1 MEKNF
6 TLRTIALVTVVSISI
21 GFGLALISACRI
33 WKNSC
38 NSTWVQF
45 VPRYDSIVVLK
56 AYVDTLEVERIK
68 TKTIYEKQIDT
79 IYLLDSVAIDSAYT
93 KAIQRLEQ
101 FENAGFF
108 KR

>member
-6 TLRTIALVTVVSISI
+6 TSKTIVLVTVVSISI
-21 GFGLALISACRI
+21 GFALGVLLLQPKPSR
-33 WKNSC
+33 
-38 NSTWVQF
+38 VQI
-45 VPRYDSIVVLK
+45 VTHLDSVVVLN
-56 AYVDTLEVERIK
+56 AYVDTLEVERI
-68 TKTIYEKQIDT
+68 TKQTIYEKQIDT

-93 KAIQRLEQ
+93 KAIQRLQQ

>member
-21 GFGLALISACRI
+21 GIGIGILLCRP
-33 WKNSC
+33 KPSR
-38 NSTWVQF
+38 VQF
-45 VPRYDSIVVLK
+45 VTHLDTVIVLK
-56 AYVDTLEVERIK
+56 AYIDTLEVERIK

-79 IYLLDSVAIDSAYT
+79 IYMLDSIAIDSAYT
-93 KAIQRLEQ
+93 KAIQRLQQ

>member
-6 TLRTIALVTVVSISI
+6 TLRTIALVTGVSISI
-21 GFGLALISACRI
+21 GFALGVLLLQPKPSRLQYVA
-33 WKNSC
+33 NSD
-38 NSTWVQF
+38 TV
-45 VPRYDSIVVLK
+45 VVLK

-79 IYLLDSVAIDSAYT
+79 IYLMDSVAIDSAYT
-93 KAIQRLEQ
+93 KAIQRLQQ

>member
-6 TLRTIALVTVVSISI
+6 TLRTTALIVVLSISI

-38 NSTWVQF
+38 NSSRVQI
-45 VPRYDSIVVLK
+45 VTNSDTIVVLK
-56 AYVDTLEVERIK
+56 AYIDTLEVERIK

-93 KAIQRLEQ
+93 KAISRLQ
-101 FENAGFF
+101 QLENAGFF

>member
-6 TLRTIALVTVVSISI
+6 TLRTIVLVTVVSISI
-21 GFGLALISACRI
+21 GIGIGILLCRP
-33 WKNSC
+33 KP
-38 NSTWVQF
+38 TRVQF

-79 IYLLDSVAIDSAYT
+79 IYLLDSVSIDSAYT
-93 KAIQRLEQ
+93 KAIQRLQQ
-101 FENAGFF
+101 FENSGFF

>member
-6 TLRTIALVTVVSISI
+6 TLRIIVLITVVSISI
-21 GFGLALISACRI
+21 GFALGVLLLQPKSSR
-33 WKNSC
+33 
-38 NSTWVQF
+38 VQI
-45 VPRYDSIVVLK
+45 VTHLDSVVILK

-93 KAIQRLEQ
+93 KAIQRLQQ

>member
-6 TLRTIALVTVVSISI
+6 TLRIIVLVTVVSISI
-21 GFGLALISACRI
+21 GIGIGVLLCRP
-33 WKNSC
+33 KPSR
-38 NSTWVQF
+38 VQI
-45 VPRYDSIVVLK
+45 VTNLDTVVVLK

-79 IYLLDSVAIDSAYT
+79 IYLLDSVSIDSAYT
-93 KAIQRLEQ
+93 KAIQRLQQ

>member
-6 TLRTIALVTVVSISI
+6 TSRTIVLVTGVSISI
-21 GFGLALISACRI
+21 GFALGVLLLQPKPSR
-33 WKNSC
+33 
-38 NSTWVQF
+38 VQI
-45 VPRYDSIVVLK
+45 VTHLDSVVVLK
-56 AYVDTLEVERIK
+56 AYIDTLEVERIK

-93 KAIQRLEQ
+93 KAIQRLQQ

>member
-6 TLRTIALVTVVSISI
+6 TSRTIVLITVVSISI
-21 GFGLALISACRI
+21 GFALGVLLLQPKPSR
-33 WKNSC
+33 
-38 NSTWVQF
+38 VQI
-45 VPRYDSIVVLK
+45 VTHLDSVVVLK

-79 IYLLDSVAIDSAYT
+79 IYMLDSVSIDSAYT
-93 KAIQRLEQ
+93 KAIDKLRSLERT
-101 FENAGFF
+101 GFF

>member
-6 TLRTIALVTVVSISI
+6 TLRTIVLVTVVSISI
-21 GFGLALISACRI
+21 GIGIGVLLCRPKPSRLQI
-33 WKNSC
+33 VTNLD
-38 NSTWVQF
+38 TV
-45 VPRYDSIVVLK
+45 VVLK

-68 TKTIYEKQIDT
+68 IKTIYEKQIDT

-93 KAIQRLEQ
+93 KAIQRLQQ

-108 KR
+108 KH

>member
-6 TLRTIALVTVVSISI
+6 TSRTIVLVTVVSISI
-21 GFGLALISACRI
+21 GFALGVLLLQPKPTR
-33 WKNSC
+33 
-38 NSTWVQF
+38 VQF

-68 TKTIYEKQIDT
+68 RKTIYEKQIDT

-93 KAIQRLEQ
+93 KAIQRLQQ

>member
-6 TLRTIALVTVVSISI
+6 TLRIIALMTVAFIS
-21 GFGLALISACRI
+21 GLCCNI

-38 NSTWVQF
+38 KSNRVQI
-45 VPRYDSIVVLK
+45 VTLLDTVVVLK
-56 AYVDTLEVERIK
+56 ATIDTLEVERIK

-93 KAIQRLEQ
+93 KAIQRLQQLEGS
-101 FENAGFF
+101 GFF

>member
-21 GFGLALISACRI
+21 GIGIGVLLCRP
-33 WKNSC
+33 KQRR
-38 NSTWVQF
+38 VVY
-45 VPRYDSIVVLK
+45 VPHNDTVVVLK

-79 IYLLDSVAIDSAYT
+79 IYMLDSIAIDSAYT
-93 KAIQRLEQ
+93 KAIQRLQQ